1 MLTGEVKMDAKFK
14 ELTQLIRNGD
24 LARLASET
32 KKGDFDIN
40 HQDENGYTLLHVA
53 TKRNNQEAIL
63 VLLQCHD
70 IDPNVKNKNGNTPLF
85 EAVKYVKAKALE
97 ALLTSE
103 RLDLEE
109 EDSEYKTIDD
119 YVTEVRVGEDTK
131 NYMRNMIRRRR
142 NAEDGADTSGR
153 HAIVIA
159 NSNYSPESKW
169 EPLDGPLTDRDLL
182 LQMFKENH
190 YIVHEVIDTEDVL
203 VSVREVMEKLDR
215 STLKLVH
222 LAYSGGLLLISLTL
236 CDFRSWWSQN
246 RSGGGVSTKGSQ
258 HRLGGDVHR
267 DDRQADFSDECDP
280 GSHWRHS
287 RRYRRLQGGHP
298 LHLPVRHVPHADQGG
313 DHFQDQRQELCHQTR
328 IGEDGSFQKS
338 LPDLRRSGRSGRAG
352 RRIPCAT
359 DRTLPEG
366 EQLDQRSSQ
375 VRLIT

>member
-1 MLTGEVKMDAKFK
+1 MNNSCNLCIYERQNVLSYMKAHFVSHQGLLMRTMRAGEAKMDAKFK
-14 ELTQLIRNGD
+14 ELAHIIRNGD

-63 VLLQCHD
+63 VLLQCQD
-70 IDPNVKNKNGNTPLF
+70 IDPNVKNRHGHTPLF

-131 NYMRNMIRRRR
+131 NYMRNMIRKRR

-215 STLKLVH
+215 PTLKLVH

-236 CDFRSWWSQN
+236 CDFRSRWSQN
-246 RSGGGVSTKGSQ
+246 GGGGGVSTKGSQ
-258 HRLGGDVHR
+258 HRLGRDVHR
-267 DDRQADFSDECDP
+267 DDRQADFSDERDP
-280 GSHWRHS
+280 GSHWRDS
-287 RRYRRLQGGHP
+287 RGYRRLQG
-298 LHLPVRHVPHADQGG
+298 
-313 DHFQDQRQELCHQTR
+313 
-328 IGEDGSFQKS
+328 
-338 LPDLRRSGRSGRAG
+338 
-352 RRIPCAT
+352 
-359 DRTLPEG
+359 
-366 EQLDQRSSQ
+366 
-375 VRLIT
+375 

>member
-1 MLTGEVKMDAKFK
+1 MDAKFK
-14 ELTQLIRNGD
+14 ELAHIIRNGD

-32 KKGDFDIN
+32 KKGDFAIN

-53 TKRNNQEAIL
+53 TKRNNPEAIL

-70 IDPNVKNKNGNTPLF
+70 IDPNVKNKHGHTPLF

-109 EDSEYKTIDD
+109 EDGEYRTIDD
-119 YVTEVRVGEDTK
+119 YMTEVRVGEDTK

-142 NAEDGADTSGR
+142 NAVDGADTSGR

-159 NSNYSPESKW
+159 NSNYSPESKL

-190 YIVHEVIDTEDVL
+190 YIVHEIIDTENVL
-203 VSVREVMEKLDR
+203 VSVREVMVKLDR
-215 STLKLVH
+215 STLKLLH

-246 RSGGGVSTKGSQ
+246 
-258 HRLGGDVHR
+258 
-267 DDRQADFSDECDP
+267 
-280 GSHWRHS
+280 
-287 RRYRRLQGGHP
+287 
-298 LHLPVRHVPHADQGG
+298 
-313 DHFQDQRQELCHQTR
+313 
-328 IGEDGSFQKS
+328 
-338 LPDLRRSGRSGRAG
+338 
-352 RRIPCAT
+352 
-359 DRTLPEG
+359 
-366 EQLDQRSSQ
+366 
-375 VRLIT
+375 